1 MAMKLWG
8 TVLLSLA
15 LSSFCC
21 DGVTIS
27 TSTQETSGTPM
38 IHATSAT
45 KTTTSLNMVATTTI
59 KDQSSQSPDTKA
71 NKTGRLE
78 KAMEAGP
85 KITAGTTESSTK
97 ILMTSASSLT
107 LAISDQSSPSPDTQ
121 PNTTNRLEKAT
132 DAGSKNNSA
141 LTNQETQ
148 EDVSYSG
155 IILPVVIALIVISVI
170 VFLLMALYRMCLK
183 TTPERQENGTEQA
196 PSDKENVKL
205 ISVKTTSPDSGM
217 FSFLTLSSY
226 DLPLGMSLPLES
238 FKPIRADFSRK
249 E

>member
-1 MAMKLWG
+1 MAGKLWS

-15 LSSFCC
+15 LSGFFCEK
-21 DGVTIS
+21 VTAS
-27 TSTQETSGTPM
+27 NSTQGTTGSPTIKVTSGAKS
-38 IHATSAT
+38 ATSMST
-45 KTTTSLNMVATTTI
+45 IATTTI
-59 KDQSSQSPDTKA
+59 KDQSSQTPHIWTTD
-71 NKTGRLE
+71 RLE
-78 KAMEAGP
+78 TITEARP

-97 ILMTSASSLT
+97 IPVTSASSLGP
-107 LAISDQSSPSPDTQ
+107 AILDQRSQSPNNQT
-121 PNTTNRLEKAT
+121 NTTVRLEKESE
-132 DAGSKNNSA
+132 AGPKNNSGI
-141 LTNQETQ
+141 TNQEKQ
-148 EDVSYSG
+148 DDASYIG

-205 ISVKTTSPDSGM
+205 ISVKTTSSDSGM

-238 FKPIRADFSRK
+238 FKPIADFPGK

>member
-1 MAMKLWG
+1 MMAVKLWG
-8 TVLLSLA
+8 PVLLSLA
-15 LSSFCC
+15 LSGCCC

-27 TSTQETSGTPM
+27 TNTSETTGSPM
-38 IHATSAT
+38 MNATSAAN
-45 KTTTSLNMVATTTI
+45 TTTSLNMVATTTI
-59 KDQSSQSPDTKA
+59 KGHSSQIPDIQTDKTDKA
-71 NKTGRLE
+71 T
-78 KAMEAGP
+78 EAGT

-97 ILMTSASSLT
+97 NPMTSASG
-107 LAISDQSSPSPDTQ
+107 LAPVISDQSSQSNDIQ
-121 PNTTNRLEKAT
+121 ANTTDRLEKT
-132 DAGSKNNSA
+132 TEAGRKNNSA
-141 LTNQETQ
+141 LTNHERQ

-238 FKPIRADFSRK
+238 FKPIADFSRK

>member
-1 MAMKLWG
+1 MMAGKLWS

-15 LSSFCC
+15 LSGFFCEE
-21 DGVTIS
+21 VTVS
-27 TSTQETSGTPM
+27 NNSQGTTGSPM
-38 IHATSAT
+38 INVTSAAKNATSMSTIAT
-45 KTTTSLNMVATTTI
+45 ATN
-59 KDQSSQSPDTKA
+59 KDQRSQTPHIRA
-71 NKTGRLE
+71 NETDRLE
-78 KAMEAGP
+78 DVTEGRP
-85 KITAGTTESSTK
+85 KITAGTTASTTK
-97 ILMTSASSLT
+97 IPVTSALGP
-107 LAISDQSSPSPDTQ
+107 AILVQSSQSPDNQT
-121 PNTTNRLEKAT
+121 NTTVRLEKESE
-132 DAGSKNNSA
+132 AGRKNNSG
-141 LTNQETQ
+141 LTNQEKQ
-148 EDVSYSG
+148 DDASYIG

-205 ISVKTTSPDSGM
+205 ISVKTTSSDSGM

-238 FKPIRADFSRK
+238 FKPIADFSGK

>member
-1 MAMKLWG
+1 MMAGKLWT

-15 LSSFCC
+15 LSGFFCEE
-21 DGVTIS
+21 VTIS
-27 TSTQETSGTPM
+27 NSSQGTTGSPM
-38 IHATSAT
+38 INATSAA
-45 KTTTSLNMVATTTI
+45 KNTTSMSTIATTTI
-59 KDQSSQSPDTKA
+59 KVTAGTTEPSTKIPMTSAFSLGPAILDQSSQSPDKQT
-71 NKTGRLE
+71 NTTVRLE
-78 KAMEAGP
+78 KASEAGP
-85 KITAGTTESSTK
+85 K
-97 ILMTSASSLT
+97 
-107 LAISDQSSPSPDTQ
+107 
-121 PNTTNRLEKAT
+121 
-132 DAGSKNNSA
+132 NNSI
-141 LTNQETQ
+141 LTNQEKQDDT
-148 EDVSYSG
+148 SYSG

-205 ISVKTTSPDSGM
+205 ISVKTTSSDSGM

-238 FKPIRADFSRK
+238 FKPIRADFSGK

>member
-1 MAMKLWG
+1 MMAGKLWS

-15 LSSFCC
+15 LSGFFCEE
-21 DGVTIS
+21 VTVS
-27 TSTQETSGTPM
+27 NNSQGTTD
-38 IHATSAT
+38 ATSMSTIAT
-45 KTTTSLNMVATTTI
+45 ATN
-59 KDQSSQSPDTKA
+59 KDQRSQTPHIRA
-71 NKTGRLE
+71 NETDRLE
-78 KAMEAGP
+78 DVTEGRP
-85 KITAGTTESSTK
+85 KITAGTTASTTK
-97 ILMTSASSLT
+97 IPVTSALGP
-107 LAISDQSSPSPDTQ
+107 AILVQSSQSPDNQT
-121 PNTTNRLEKAT
+121 NTTVRLEKESE
-132 DAGSKNNSA
+132 AGRKNNSG
-141 LTNQETQ
+141 LTNQEKQ
-148 EDVSYSG
+148 DDASYIG

-205 ISVKTTSPDSGM
+205 ISVKTTSSDSGM

-238 FKPIRADFSRK
+238 FKPIRADFSGK

>member
-1 MAMKLWG
+1 MAGKLWS

-15 LSSFCC
+15 LSGFFCEK
-21 DGVTIS
+21 VTAS
-27 TSTQETSGTPM
+27 NSTQGTTGSPTINVTSGAKS
-38 IHATSAT
+38 ATSMST
-45 KTTTSLNMVATTTI
+45 IATTTI
-59 KDQSSQSPDTKA
+59 KDQSSQTAHIRA
-71 NKTGRLE
+71 NATDRLE
-78 KAMEAGP
+78 TVTEARP

-97 ILMTSASSLT
+97 IPVTSASSLGP
-107 LAISDQSSPSPDTQ
+107 AILDQRSQSPNNQT
-121 PNTTNRLEKAT
+121 NTTVRLEKGSE
-132 DAGSKNNSA
+132 AGPKNNSGI
-141 LTNQETQ
+141 TNQEKQ
-148 EDVSYSG
+148 DDASYIG

-205 ISVKTTSPDSGM
+205 ISVKTTSSDSGM

-238 FKPIRADFSRK
+238 FKPIADFPGK

>member
-1 MAMKLWG
+1 MMAGKLWT

-15 LSSFCC
+15 LSGFFCEE
-21 DGVTIS
+21 VTIS
-27 TSTQETSGTPM
+27 NSSQGTTGSPM
-38 IHATSAT
+38 INATSAA
-45 KTTTSLNMVATTTI
+45 KNTTSMSTIATTTI
-59 KDQSSQSPDTKA
+59 KDQSFQTPHIRA
-71 NKTGRLE
+71 NKTDRLE
-78 KAMEAGP
+78 NVTEVGP
-85 KITAGTTESSTK
+85 KITAGTTEPSTK
-97 ILMTSASSLT
+97 IPMTSAFSLGP
-107 LAISDQSSPSPDTQ
+107 AILDQSSQSPDKQT
-121 PNTTNRLEKAT
+121 NTTVRLEKASE
-132 DAGSKNNSA
+132 AGPKNNSI
-141 LTNQETQ
+141 LTNQEKQDDT
-148 EDVSYSG
+148 SYSG

-205 ISVKTTSPDSGM
+205 ISVKTTSSDSGM

-238 FKPIRADFSRK
+238 FKPIADFSGK